1 MRGGDREEEGSW
13 QFFPVKESGHCAT
26 HNGTQRQQQNP
37 NATVAG
43 AVTCGFKVRAYPA
56 ANDKMLAPHA
66 AYGSGNAPSRQ
77 TDRQTDSAAHALP
90 RTTRTSQV
98 DDDYGAPVD
107 GIDWRLP
114 F

>member
-1 MRGGDREEEGSW
+1 M
-13 QFFPVKESGHCAT
+13 T

-37 NATVAG
+37 NAAVAATVAG
-43 AVTCGFKVRAYPA
+43 AVTCSFKVRAYPA
-56 ANDKMLAPHA
+56 ANDKILAPHA

-77 TDRQTDSAAHALP
+77 TDRDTDRQTDSAAHALP

-107 GIDWRLP
+107 GIDWRLL

>member
-1 MRGGDREEEGSW
+1 MAIL
-13 QFFPVKESGHCAT
+13 SGQRKRSLCDT
-26 HNGTQRQQQNP
+26 HNGTQRQNP
-37 NATVAG
+37 NGAVAATIAG

-56 ANDKMLAPHA
+56 ANDKILAPHT

-77 TDRQTDSAAHALP
+77 ADGQTERQTAQPTHCHAP
-90 RTTRTSQV
+90 RTSQV

-107 GIDWRLP
+107 GIDWRLL